1 MSCYVLASLLPAAM
15 HPDIVAYLEGF
26 DATLAPFGGRYLI
39 HGGRKT
45 ALEGTWPGDVV
56 MLEFPDRAAA
66 EGWYASPAYRA
77 LLPLRTRHLAGDVV
91 MVDGVPAGHRA
102 TDILSP

>member
-1 MSCYVLASLLPAAM
+1 MACYVLASLLPAPM

-45 ALEGTWPGDVV
+45 ALEGAWPGDVV
-56 MLEFPDRAAA
+56 LLEFPDRAAA
-66 EGWYASPAYRA
+66 DGWYASPAYRA

-91 MVDGVPAGHRA
+91 MVDGVPEGHRA